1 MHSQEQ
7 TSYNTNSMS
16 WTQDRDPRVEYHTAF
31 RPTCVQPI
39 RYKWRQGTEMGSVE
53 KEEWVGVRDEGIRV
67 EKEMACLRS

>member
-1 MHSQEQ
+1 M
-7 TSYNTNSMS
+7 
-16 WTQDRDPRVEYHTAF
+16 EYHTAF